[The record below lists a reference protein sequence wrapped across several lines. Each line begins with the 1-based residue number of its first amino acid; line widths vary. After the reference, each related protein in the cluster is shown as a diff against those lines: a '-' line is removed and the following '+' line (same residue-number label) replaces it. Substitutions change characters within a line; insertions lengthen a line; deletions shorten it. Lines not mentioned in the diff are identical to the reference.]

1 MLFLL
6 VTGIVPV
13 MLRHILVEN
22 VLIRAT
28 LFNTRSLAKRSEGFL
43 AEYGKQLTCHEV
55 LSKLA
60 TNRGLPSLVNCRKF
74 EPSRHWLP
82 PGWLYTS
89 DKSLDSE
96 VTDDALASVTEALI
110 GAFLERFFFDLNH
123 FVLHRQLPHIWSCIA
138 FLPKCNVVFK
148 WPFSNIRFS

>member
-1 MLFLL
+1 MN
-6 VTGIVPV
+6 
-13 MLRHILVEN
+13 N
-22 VLIRAT
+22 VQIHVI
-28 LFNTRSLAKRSEGFL
+28 LFNTRSSANRSEGFL
-43 AEYGKQLTCHEV
+43 AEYVKHLTSHKV

-60 TNRGLPSLVNCRKF
+60 TNRGLHSLVNCRKF

-82 PGWLYTS
+82 PGWLYSS

-148 WPFSNIRFS
+148 WPFGNIRFS